1 MAVNFL
7 NRDDL
12 SWLVTNTYKLACQSC
27 YGDSGWL
34 KLAGCFG
41 EE

>member
-1 MAVNFL
+1 VRFV
-7 NRDDL
+7 
-12 SWLVTNTYKLACQSC
+12 LVGDNTYKLGCQSC

-41 EE
+41 EK